1 MLKFFPGRS
10 IVVNDLGG
18 FQMKKIVIGTIL
30 STSIL
35 LSACSMGAS
44 SSEEKLSASLEKVY
58 EEEQG
63 YRDAQQQLAEL
74 EKKEQST
81 FNAAMELTQQQK
93 DDVALKVEELKAS
106 LNERLTLLNE
116 ENESI
121 EKAQDSL
128 TSFEDL
134 VEDTK
139 DEAVKT
145 SLQDLKTSI
154 EDRYEAH
161 EVVSNE
167 YQKLT
172 ELQITLYDMLEDEET
187 EQAQLQEQ
195 VILVNKQNED
205 VQSAINAFNEATK
218 KLNEMK
224 ASVYDSF
231 DEEK

>member
-1 MLKFFPGRS
+1 
-10 IVVNDLGG
+10 
-18 FQMKKIVIGTIL
+18 MKKIVIGTFL

-106 LNERLTLLNE
+106 LTERLTLLNE

-121 EKAQDSL
+121 GKAQDSL

-145 SLQDLKTSI
+145 SLLDLKISI
-154 EDRYEAH
+154 EERYEAH

-172 ELQITLYDMLEDEET
+172 DLQITLYDMLEDEET

-195 VILVNKQNED
+195 VILVNKQND
-205 VQSAINAFNEATK
+205 VVQSAINAFNEATK

-224 ASVYDSF
+224 SSVYDSL

>member
-1 MLKFFPGRS
+1 
-10 IVVNDLGG
+10 
-18 FQMKKIVIGTIL
+18 MKKIVIGTFL
-30 STSIL
+30 STSLL

-44 SSEEKLSASLEKVY
+44 SEEKLSGTLEKVY

-81 FNAAMELTQQQK
+81 FNAAMELSQEQK
-93 DDVALKVEELKAS
+93 DEVALKVGELKAS
-106 LNERLTLLNE
+106 LSKRLTLLKE

-121 EKAQDSL
+121 GKAQDSL
-128 TSFEDL
+128 SSFEDL

-145 SLQDLKTSI
+145 SLLDLKTSI
-154 EDRYEAH
+154 EARYEAH

-172 ELQITLYDMLEDEET
+172 NLQITLYDMLADEET
-187 EQAQLQEQ
+187 EQSQLQEQ
-195 VILVNKQNED
+195 VIKVNKQND
-205 VQSAINAFNEATK
+205 VVQSAINAFNEATK

-224 ASVYDSF
+224 SSVYDSL

>member
-1 MLKFFPGRS
+1 
-10 IVVNDLGG
+10 
-18 FQMKKIVIGTIL
+18 MKKIVIGTFL
-30 STSIL
+30 STSLL

-58 EEEQG
+58 VEEQG

-74 EKKEQST
+74 EKKEQTT

-106 LNERLTLLNE
+106 LTERLTLLKE

-121 EKAQDSL
+121 GKAQDSL
-128 TSFEDL
+128 TSFEGL

-145 SLQDLKTSI
+145 SLLDLKTSI

-172 ELQITLYDMLEDEET
+172 DLQITLYDMLEDEET
-187 EQAQLQEQ
+187 EQEQLQEQ
-195 VILVNKQNED
+195 VILVNKQND
-205 VQSAINAFNEATK
+205 VVQSAINAFNEATK

-224 ASVYDSF
+224 SSVYDSL

>member
-1 MLKFFPGRS
+1 
-10 IVVNDLGG
+10 
-18 FQMKKIVIGTIL
+18 MKKIVIGTFL

-106 LNERLTLLNE
+106 LTERLTLLNE

-121 EKAQDSL
+121 GKAQDSL

-145 SLQDLKTSI
+145 SLQDLKISI
-154 EDRYEAH
+154 EERYEAH

-172 ELQITLYDMLEDEET
+172 DLQITLYDMLEDEET

-195 VILVNKQNED
+195 VILVNKQND
-205 VQSAINAFNEATK
+205 VVQSAINAFNEATK

-224 ASVYDSF
+224 SSVYDSL

>member
-1 MLKFFPGRS
+1 
-10 IVVNDLGG
+10 
-18 FQMKKIVIGTIL
+18 MKKIVIGTFL
-30 STSIL
+30 STSLL

-106 LNERLTLLNE
+106 LTERLTLLKE

-121 EKAQDSL
+121 GKAQDSL
-128 TSFEDL
+128 ISFESI
-134 VEDTK
+134 VKDTK
-139 DEAVKT
+139 DEDVKT
-145 SLQDLKTSI
+145 SLLNLKTSI

-172 ELQITLYDMLEDEET
+172 DLQITLYDMLEDEET

-195 VILVNKQNED
+195 VILVNKQND
-205 VQSAINAFNEATK
+205 VVQSAINAFNEATK

-224 ASVYDSF
+224 SSVYDSL

>member
-1 MLKFFPGRS
+1 
-10 IVVNDLGG
+10 
-18 FQMKKIVIGTIL
+18 MKKIVIGTFL
-30 STSIL
+30 STSLL

-106 LNERLTLLNE
+106 LTERLTLLKE

-121 EKAQDSL
+121 GKAQDSL
-128 TSFEDL
+128 TSFEGL

-145 SLQDLKTSI
+145 SLLDLKTSI

-172 ELQITLYDMLEDEET
+172 DLQITLYDMLEDEET

-195 VILVNKQNED
+195 VILVNKQND
-205 VQSAINAFNEATK
+205 VVQSAINAFNEATK

-224 ASVYDSF
+224 SSVYDSL

>member
-1 MLKFFPGRS
+1 
-10 IVVNDLGG
+10 
-18 FQMKKIVIGTIL
+18 MKKIVICTFL
-30 STSIL
+30 STTLL

-81 FNAAMELTQQQK
+81 FNAAIELTQQQK
-93 DDVALKVEELKAS
+93 GDVALKVEELKAS
-106 LNERLTLLNE
+106 LTERLTLLNE

-121 EKAQDSL
+121 GKAQDSL

-139 DEAVKT
+139 DEVVKT
-145 SLQDLKTSI
+145 SLLDLKASI
-154 EDRYEAH
+154 NDRYEAH
-161 EVVSNE
+161 EIVSNE

-172 ELQITLYDMLEDEET
+172 DLQITLYDMLEDEET
-187 EQAQLQEQ
+187 QQAQLQEQ
-195 VILVNKQNED
+195 VILVNKQND
-205 VQSAINAFNEATK
+205 VVQSAINAFNEATK

-224 ASVYDSF
+224 SSVYDSL

>member
-1 MLKFFPGRS
+1 
-10 IVVNDLGG
+10 
-18 FQMKKIVIGTIL
+18 
-30 STSIL
+30 
-35 LSACSMGAS
+35 MGAS

-106 LNERLTLLNE
+106 LTERLTLLKE

-121 EKAQDSL
+121 GKAQDSL
-128 TSFEDL
+128 TVFEDL

-145 SLQDLKTSI
+145 SLLDLKTSI

-172 ELQITLYDMLEDEET
+172 DLQITLYDMLEDEET

-195 VILVNKQNED
+195 VDKVNKQND
-205 VQSAINAFNEATK
+205 VVQSAINAFNEATK
-218 KLNEMK
+218 KLNETK
-224 ASVYDSF
+224 SSVYDSL

>member
-1 MLKFFPGRS
+1 
-10 IVVNDLGG
+10 
-18 FQMKKIVIGTIL
+18 MKKIVIGTFL

-106 LNERLTLLNE
+106 LTERLTLLNE

-121 EKAQDSL
+121 GKAQDSL

-145 SLQDLKTSI
+145 SLLDLKISI
-154 EDRYEAH
+154 EERYEAH

-172 ELQITLYDMLEDEET
+172 DLQITLYDMLEDEET

-195 VILVNKQNED
+195 VILVNKQND
-205 VQSAINAFNEATK
+205 VVQSAINAFNESTK

-224 ASVYDSF
+224 SSVYDSL

>member
-1 MLKFFPGRS
+1 
-10 IVVNDLGG
+10 
-18 FQMKKIVIGTIL
+18 MKKIVIGTFL
-30 STSIL
+30 STSLL

-93 DDVALKVEELKAS
+93 DEVSLKVEELKAS
-106 LNERLTLLNE
+106 LTERLTLLKE

-121 EKAQDSL
+121 GKAQDSL
-128 TSFEDL
+128 TLFEGL

-145 SLQDLKTSI
+145 SLLDLKTSI
-154 EDRYEAH
+154 EERYEAH

-172 ELQITLYDMLEDEET
+172 DLQITLYDMLEDEET
-187 EQAQLQEQ
+187 EQEQLQEQ
-195 VILVNKQNED
+195 VILVNKQND
-205 VQSAINAFNEATK
+205 VVQSAINAFNEATK

-224 ASVYDSF
+224 SSVYDSL

>member
-1 MLKFFPGRS
+1 
-10 IVVNDLGG
+10 
-18 FQMKKIVIGTIL
+18 MKKIVIGTFL
-30 STSIL
+30 STTLL

-93 DDVALKVEELKAS
+93 GDVALKVEELKAS
-106 LNERLTLLNE
+106 LTERLTLLNE

-121 EKAQDSL
+121 GKAQDSL

-145 SLQDLKTSI
+145 SLLDLKTSI
-154 EDRYEAH
+154 DERYEAH
-161 EVVSNE
+161 GIVSNE

-172 ELQITLYDMLEDEET
+172 DLQITLYDMLEDEET
-187 EQAQLQEQ
+187 QQAQLQEQ
-195 VILVNKQNED
+195 VILVNKQND
-205 VQSAINAFNEATK
+205 VVQSAINAFNEATK

-224 ASVYDSF
+224 SSVYDSL

>member
-1 MLKFFPGRS
+1 
-10 IVVNDLGG
+10 
-18 FQMKKIVIGTIL
+18 MKKIVIGTFL
-30 STSIL
+30 STTLL

-93 DDVALKVEELKAS
+93 GDVALKVEELKAS
-106 LNERLTLLNE
+106 LTERLTLLNE

-121 EKAQDSL
+121 GKAQDSL

-139 DEAVKT
+139 DEVVKT
-145 SLQDLKTSI
+145 SLLDLKASI
-154 EDRYEAH
+154 NDRYEAH
-161 EVVSNE
+161 EIVSNE

-172 ELQITLYDMLEDEET
+172 DLQITLYDMLEDEET
-187 EQAQLQEQ
+187 QQAQLQEQ
-195 VILVNKQNED
+195 VILVNKQND
-205 VQSAINAFNEATK
+205 VVQSAINAFNEATK

-224 ASVYDSF
+224 SSVYDSL

>member
-1 MLKFFPGRS
+1 
-10 IVVNDLGG
+10 
-18 FQMKKIVIGTIL
+18 MKKIVIGTFL
-30 STSIL
+30 STTLL

-63 YRDAQQQLAEL
+63 YRDSQKQLAEL

-81 FNAAMELTQQQK
+81 FNAAMELTQQQQ

-121 EKAQDSL
+121 GKAQDSL

-145 SLQDLKTSI
+145 SLKDLKTSI

-172 ELQITLYDMLEDEET
+172 DLQITLYDMLEDEET

-195 VILVNKQNED
+195 VILVNKQND
-205 VQSAINAFNEATK
+205 IVQSAINNFNEATK

-224 ASVYDSF
+224 SSVYDSL

>member
-1 MLKFFPGRS
+1 
-10 IVVNDLGG
+10 
-18 FQMKKIVIGTIL
+18 MKKIVIGTFL
-30 STSIL
+30 STSFL

-81 FNAAMELTQQQK
+81 FNAAMELSQEQK
-93 DDVALKVEELKAS
+93 DEVALKVGELKAS
-106 LNERLTLLNE
+106 LSKRLTLLKE

-121 EKAQDSL
+121 GKAQDSL
-128 TSFEDL
+128 SSFEDL

-145 SLQDLKTSI
+145 SLLDLKTSI
-154 EDRYEAH
+154 EARYEAH

-172 ELQITLYDMLEDEET
+172 NLQITLYDMLADEET
-187 EQAQLQEQ
+187 EQSQLQEQ
-195 VILVNKQNED
+195 VIKVNKQND
-205 VQSAINAFNEATK
+205 VVQSAINAFNEATK
-218 KLNEMK
+218 KLNDMK
-224 ASVYDSF
+224 SSVYDSL

>member
-1 MLKFFPGRS
+1 
-10 IVVNDLGG
+10 
-18 FQMKKIVIGTIL
+18 MKKIVIGTFL
-30 STSIL
+30 STSLL

-106 LNERLTLLNE
+106 LTERLTLLKE

-121 EKAQDSL
+121 GKAQDSL
-128 TSFEDL
+128 TVFEDL

-145 SLQDLKTSI
+145 SLLDLKTSI

-172 ELQITLYDMLEDEET
+172 DLQITLYDMLEDEET

-195 VILVNKQNED
+195 VILVNKQND
-205 VQSAINAFNEATK
+205 IVQSAINVFNEATK

-224 ASVYDSF
+224 SSVYDSL

>member
-1 MLKFFPGRS
+1 
-10 IVVNDLGG
+10 
-18 FQMKKIVIGTIL
+18 MKKIVIGTFL

-106 LNERLTLLNE
+106 LTERLTLLNE

-121 EKAQDSL
+121 GKAQDSL
-128 TSFEDL
+128 TTFEGL

-145 SLQDLKTSI
+145 SLLNLKTSI

-172 ELQITLYDMLEDEET
+172 DLQITLYDMLEDEET
-187 EQAQLQEQ
+187 EQEQLQQQ
-195 VILVNKQNED
+195 VILVNKQND
-205 VQSAINAFNEATK
+205 VVQSAINEFNEATK

-224 ASVYDSF
+224 SSAYDSL